1 MPKAEYPKSIPSV
14 NDADH
19 EIFDGMDFSE
29 LFMTPEELRIKRWN
43 SEKDAVRG
51 MV

>member
-19 EIFDGMDFSE
+19 EIFSE